1 MENILIFSSSE
12 NCTLILVH
20 HTELLKQWQER
31 LRTLLGAGKDVVGV
45 IGGGKN
51 RPTVFRGNIETRQ
64 GQVCV

>member
-31 LRTLLGAGKDVVGV
+31 LQIFLGAGKEVVGV
-45 IGGGKN
+45 IGGSKNKPSGKIDKDQN
-51 RPTVFRGNIETRQ
+51 
-64 GQVCV
+64 